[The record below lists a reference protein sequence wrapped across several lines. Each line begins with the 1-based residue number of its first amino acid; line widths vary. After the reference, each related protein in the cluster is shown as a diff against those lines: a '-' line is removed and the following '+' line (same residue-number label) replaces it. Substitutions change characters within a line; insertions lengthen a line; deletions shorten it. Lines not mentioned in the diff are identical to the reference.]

1 MAKYSGQ
8 VTYKGLVSVEDGQIF
23 ITESKK
29 DTVSKTTIE
38 EKFNITDKLSEF
50 NGKNASFTVKEDK
63 DLEPIED

>member
-8 VTYKGLVSVEDGQIF
+8 VSYKGLVSVEDSQIF

-29 DTVSKTTIE
+29 DPVTKATIE

-50 NGKNASFTVKEDK
+50 DGKNASFTVKEDK
-63 DLEPIED
+63 DLEPIEE

>member
-8 VTYKGLVSVEDGQIF
+8 VSYKGLVSVENGQIF

-29 DTVSKTTIE
+29 DTVTKTAIE

-50 NGKNASFTVKEDK
+50 DGKNASFTIKEDK